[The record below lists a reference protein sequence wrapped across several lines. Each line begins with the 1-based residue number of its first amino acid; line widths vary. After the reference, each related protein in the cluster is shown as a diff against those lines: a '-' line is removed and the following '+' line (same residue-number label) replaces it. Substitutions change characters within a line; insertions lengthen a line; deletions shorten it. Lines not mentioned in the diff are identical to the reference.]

1 MKKRNTLIDE
11 IRQINSNEKV
21 VLTFG
26 KKIESKFPKKKKRIP
41 KLGYTVET
49 EFFSPT
55 FLTKIS
61 CNH

>member
-26 KKIESKFPKKKKRIP
+26 KKIESKFPKKRKEFQNWVTLWKRN
-41 KLGYTVET
+41 
-49 EFFSPT
+49 FSLLL
-55 FLTKIS
+55 F
-61 CNH
+61 